1 MSKKPKKSVLVDMTE
16 KIGSITV
23 QLEELNA
30 GLWTI
35 ALELSKF
42 NEQLEQTFKT
52 LEEKGLITRSR

>member
-1 MSKKPKKSVLVDMTE
+1 MTE

-52 LEEKGLITRSR
+52 LEEKGLKMRSV